1 MGPLKSKRF
10 GAEMINYK
18 DNIYIFGG
26 KSGRLVFVEDVEQF
40 DEIVD
45 RWIQIKVYIKPGILC
60 KKSFQIN

>member
-1 MGPLKSKRF
+1 
-10 GAEMINYK
+10 MINYK

-26 KSGRLVFVEDVEQF
+26 KSGRLVFVEDIEQF

-45 RWIQIKVYIKPGILC
+45 RWIQLKVYIKPGILC